1 MLNLLRHLDRTRFE
15 PSVALLRPGPL
26 ADDLREINVPVSLLA
41 AHRMRNVP
49 AVWRAVGGIKQIVH
63 EQGID
68 LVHSNGFRAHVYG
81 GIAAWQAGIPALWLT
96 HTAEKPGLSTSAIL
110 RIPAARVI
118 ANCPRTAEFFVAHGH
133 ATSMIWPSVDPQR
146 LANFTARGE
155 LAARFGLPTGA
166 RWVCMGARLQ
176 RYKGHE
182 FFLRALASLPP
193 AMNDVRGVVIGG
205 ALFGLEQGYLDELK
219 DLAKKLGVG
228 ERVCFTGFV
237 PDADVH
243 GFLAASELL
252 LHPALDEDFG
262 LIVAEAQA
270 MGRPVLAFA
279 SVGPAAIIE
288 ERRTGRLVPPG
299 DQAAMNSALVEM
311 IAQPEMVRPWGEVG
325 RESTIRRFGVKSAV
339 QQLERAYNACL
350 RTRSRVS

>member
-1 MLNLLRHLDRTRFE
+1 H
-15 PSVALLRPGPL
+15 
-26 ADDLREINVPVSLLA
+26 
-41 AHRMRNVP
+41 
-49 AVWRAVGGIKQIVH
+49 
-63 EQGID
+63 
-68 LVHSNGFRAHVYG
+68 
-81 GIAAWQAGIPALWLT
+81 
-96 HTAEKPGLSTSAIL
+96 
-110 RIPAARVI
+110 
-118 ANCPRTAEFFVAHGH
+118 
-133 ATSMIWPSVDPQR
+133 
-146 LANFTARGE
+146 FTARGE

-279 SVGPAAIIE
+279 SVSPAAIIE

-299 DQAAMNSALVEM
+299 DQSAMNSALVEM

-350 RTRSRVS
+350 RT